1 MVSQEAKRYYTGK
14 LFLYTRWA
22 NTILYTELKAMYNEL
37 VFVSKTFIINA
48 MILEGEENHNQLL
61 PFGFTCP
68 SKYLLAQKEH

>member
-14 LFLYTRWA
+14 LFLCTRWA

-48 MILEGEENHNQLL
+48 MILEGEEK
-61 PFGFTCP
+61 
-68 SKYLLAQKEH
+68 S